1 MKRMFVMALL
11 VVELL
16 CLLWGCKSRMP
27 LNQCGGSPAPEEMSS
42 QNVSQSGSDGGE
54 EKPSAAVCMGAV
66 SHPIHRIVQ
75 LGFMEAAD
83 DLGYDGHI
91 LGFDESS
98 MQELFDCWL
107 QGAEEH
113 DIGGA
118 LCWVGDDST
127 YEFLKELHGMDVKI
141 VVPHFP
147 HSYEET
153 KDFIDVNI
161 CHDLNE
167 TTVKAADY
175 IGQTLRANGITSGS
189 IGVSA
194 NGPAIIHEDISVFRE
209 YMGAHYPEYTVLGTV
224 FEGAETVEAQNK
236 VDAYIRDNPDMVAGY
251 SKTGGGTVAWAA
263 AKELNGREDILAV
276 GYDYTKKNLDVVSEG
291 GAVALIA
298 QPLYD
303 EGYTGL
309 ELIDE
314 MLHGKAF
321 NASESLWYQKL
332 DAPLVY
338 PGGEGVHGA
347 AMYYDMYARSE
358 ARFGINKQ
366 WEGI

>member
-66 SHPIHRIVQ
+66 SHPVHRIVQ

-147 HSYEET
+147 HSYAET

-167 TTVKAADY
+167 TTIKAADY

-224 FEGAETVEAQNK
+224 FEGAETLEAQNK

-347 AMYYDMYARSE
+347 AMY
-358 ARFGINKQ
+358 
-366 WEGI
+366 

>member
-1 MKRMFVMALL
+1 MTRCAGWLTALTQTAAEGFFSAL
-11 VVELL
+11 GDE
-16 CLLWGCKSRMP
+16 R
-27 LNQCGGSPAPEEMSS
+27 
-42 QNVSQSGSDGGE
+42 
-54 EKPSAAVCMGAV
+54 SAAVCMGAV

-75 LGFMEAAD
+75 LGVMEAAD
-83 DLGYDGHI
+83 DLGYDGHRVS
-91 LGFDESS
+91 FDESS

-167 TTVKAADY
+167 TTIKAADY

-314 MLHGKAF
+314 MLLGKAF

-332 DAPLVY
+332 DAPLIY

-347 AMYYDMYARSE
+347 AMYYDLYERSA
-358 ARFGINKQ
+358 ARFEN
-366 WEGI
+366 EE

>member
-27 LNQCGGSPAPEEMSS
+27 SIECGGYPPPGEMNA
-42 QNVSQSGSDGGE
+42 QNVSQNGSAVGD
-54 EKPSAAVCMGAV
+54 EKRSAAICMGVV
-66 SHPIHRIVQ
+66 SQPAHRIVQ

-83 DLGYDGHI
+83 ALGYEGYI
-91 LGFDESS
+91 LGFDQGG

-118 LCWVGDDST
+118 LCWVGDDSG
-127 YEFLKELHGMDVKI
+127 YEFLKELHGMGVKT

-147 HSYEET
+147 HPYAET

-167 TTVKAADY
+167 TTIKAADY

-194 NGPAIIHEDISVFRE
+194 NGGCCISYEDLDVFRE
-209 YMGAHYPEYTVLGTV
+209 HITTHYPEYTVLDPV
-224 FEGAETVEAQNK
+224 
-236 VDAYIRDNPDMVAGY
+236 
-251 SKTGGGTVAWAA
+251 
-263 AKELNGREDILAV
+263 
-276 GYDYTKKNLDVVSEG
+276 
-291 GAVALIA
+291 
-298 QPLYD
+298 
-303 EGYTGL
+303 
-309 ELIDE
+309 
-314 MLHGKAF
+314 
-321 NASESLWYQKL
+321 
-332 DAPLVY
+332 
-338 PGGEGVHGA
+338 
-347 AMYYDMYARSE
+347 
-358 ARFGINKQ
+358 
-366 WEGI
+366 

>member
-1 MKRMFVMALL
+1 MASYRGKRVLKKCRLTPLAAAALL
-11 VVELL
+11 MVLVMSVGGTLAWLTAHTNAITNTFTVATPGVEI
-16 CLLWGCKSRMP
+16 
-27 LNQCGGSPAPEEMSS
+27 EE
-42 QNVSQSGSDGGE
+42 
-54 EKPSAAVCMGAV
+54 
-66 SHPIHRIVQ
+66 
-75 LGFMEAAD
+75 
-83 DLGYDGHI
+83 
-91 LGFDESS
+91 GFDKQTKSNV
-98 MQELFDCWL
+98 Q
-107 QGAEEH
+107 
-113 DIGGA
+113 
-118 LCWVGDDST
+118 
-127 YEFLKELHGMDVKI
+127 VKNTG
-141 VVPHFP
+141 
-147 HSYEET
+147 E
-153 KDFIDVNI
+153 
-161 CHDLNE
+161 
-167 TTVKAADY
+167 
-175 IGQTLRANGITSGS
+175 
-189 IGVSA
+189 
-194 NGPAIIHEDISVFRE
+194 
-209 YMGAHYPEYTVLGTV
+209 
-224 FEGAETVEAQNK
+224 VE
-236 VDAYIRDNPDMVAGY
+236 AYIRDNPDMVAGY

>member
-1 MKRMFVMALL
+1 
-11 VVELL
+11 
-16 CLLWGCKSRMP
+16 
-27 LNQCGGSPAPEEMSS
+27 
-42 QNVSQSGSDGGE
+42 
-54 EKPSAAVCMGAV
+54 MG
-66 SHPIHRIVQ
+66 
-75 LGFMEAAD
+75 
-83 DLGYDGHI
+83 
-91 LGFDESS
+91 
-98 MQELFDCWL
+98 
-107 QGAEEH
+107 
-113 DIGGA
+113 
-118 LCWVGDDST
+118 
-127 YEFLKELHGMDVKI
+127 VKT

-147 HSYEET
+147 HPYAET

-161 CHDLNE
+161 CHDAKV

-194 NGPAIIHEDISVFRE
+194 NGGCCISYEDLDVFRE
-209 YMGAHYPEYTVLGTV
+209 HITTHYPEYTVLDPV
-224 FEGAETVEAQNK
+224 YEGAEMVEARNK
-236 VDAYIRDNPDMVAGY
+236 VEAYIRDNPDMVAGY
-251 SKTGGGTVAWAA
+251 GKTGGATLPWSQ
-263 AKELNGREDILAV
+263 AKELTGREDILV
-276 GYDYTKKNLDVVSEG
+276 VSYDYTIDNLDVVSEG

-332 DAPLVY
+332 DAPLIY

-347 AMYYDMYARSE
+347 AMYYDLYERSA
-358 ARFGINKQ
+358 ARFEN
-366 WEGI
+366 EE

>member
-1 MKRMFVMALL
+1 MKRIFVMALL

-27 LNQCGGSPAPEEMSS
+27 SIECGGYPPPGEMNA
-42 QNVSQSGSDGGE
+42 QNVSQNGSAVGD
-54 EKPSAAVCMGAV
+54 EKRSAAICMGVV
-66 SHPIHRIVQ
+66 SQPAHRIVQ

-83 DLGYDGHI
+83 ALGYEGYI
-91 LGFDESS
+91 LGLDQGG

-118 LCWVGDDST
+118 VCWVGDDST

-161 CHDLNE
+161 CHDGKV

-194 NGPAIIHEDISVFRE
+194 NGGCCISYEDLDVFRE
-209 YMGAHYPEYTVLGTV
+209 HITTHYPEYTVLDPV
-224 FEGAETVEAQNK
+224 SEGAEMVEARNK
-236 VDAYIRDNPDMVAGY
+236 VEAYIRDNPDMVAGY

-332 DAPLVY
+332 DAPLIY

-347 AMYYDMYARSE
+347 AMYYDLYERSA
-358 ARFGINKQ
+358 ARFEN
-366 WEGI
+366 EE

>member
-54 EKPSAAVCMGAV
+54 EKPSAAVCMGVV
-66 SHPIHRIVQ
+66 SHPVHRIVQ

-83 DLGYDGHI
+83 DLGYEGHI

-118 LCWVGDDST
+118 VCWVGDDST

-147 HSYEET
+147 HSYAET

-167 TTVKAADY
+167 TTIKAADY

-224 FEGAETVEAQNK
+224 FEGAETVDAQNK

-303 EGYTGL
+303 GGYTGL
-309 ELIDE
+309 ELIVE

>member
-66 SHPIHRIVQ
+66 SHPVHRIVQ

-147 HSYEET
+147 HSYAET

-167 TTVKAADY
+167 TTIKAADY

-224 FEGAETVEAQNK
+224 FEGAETLEAQNK

-332 DAPLVY
+332 DAPLIY

-347 AMYYDMYARSE
+347 AMYYDLYERSA
-358 ARFGINKQ
+358 ARFEN
-366 WEGI
+366 EE

>member
-1 MKRMFVMALL
+1 MMGLNMKRAAALL
-11 VVELL
+11 LASVLL
-16 CLLWGCKSRMP
+16 LPPG
-27 LNQCGGSPAPEEMSS
+27 CGGAQTPPAAEPSSSSAEEM
-42 QNVSQSGSDGGE
+42 
-54 EKPSAAVCMGAV
+54 PSAAVCMGVV
-66 SHPIHRIVQ
+66 SHPVHRLVQ

-147 HSYEET
+147 HSYAET

-167 TTVKAADY
+167 TTIKAADY

-224 FEGAETVEAQNK
+224 FEGAETLEAQNK

>member
-1 MKRMFVMALL
+1 
-11 VVELL
+11 
-16 CLLWGCKSRMP
+16 
-27 LNQCGGSPAPEEMSS
+27 
-42 QNVSQSGSDGGE
+42 
-54 EKPSAAVCMGAV
+54 
-66 SHPIHRIVQ
+66 
-75 LGFMEAAD
+75 
-83 DLGYDGHI
+83 
-91 LGFDESS
+91 
-98 MQELFDCWL
+98 
-107 QGAEEH
+107 
-113 DIGGA
+113 
-118 LCWVGDDST
+118 
-127 YEFLKELHGMDVKI
+127 MDVKI

-147 HSYEET
+147 HSYAET

-167 TTVKAADY
+167 TTIKAADY

-224 FEGAETVEAQNK
+224 FEGAETVDAQNK

-332 DAPLVY
+332 DAPLIY

-347 AMYYDMYARSE
+347 AMYYDLYERSA
-358 ARFGINKQ
+358 ARFEN
-366 WEGI
+366 EE

>member
-1 MKRMFVMALL
+1 MKRIVFVVL
-11 VVELL
+11 VAAELFVLL
-16 CLLWGCKSRMP
+16 CA
-27 LNQCGGSPAPEEMSS
+27 CGGAQEAPAPPAAEPSSSSAEEM
-42 QNVSQSGSDGGE
+42 
-54 EKPSAAVCMGAV
+54 PSAAVCMG
-66 SHPIHRIVQ
+66 SIRHPVHRIVQ
-75 LGFMEAAD
+75 LGFFEKAD
-83 DLGYDGHI
+83 ELGYEGHI
-91 LGFDESS
+91 LGLEDGGA
-98 MQELFDCWL
+98 QELFDCWL

-118 LCWVGDDST
+118 VCWVGDDST

-147 HSYEET
+147 HSYAET

-167 TTVKAADY
+167 TTIKAADY

-224 FEGAETVEAQNK
+224 FEGAETVDAQNK

>member
-1 MKRMFVMALL
+1 MKRIFVMALL

-27 LNQCGGSPAPEEMSS
+27 SIECGGYPPPGEMNA
-42 QNVSQSGSDGGE
+42 QNVSQNGSAVGD
-54 EKPSAAVCMGAV
+54 EKRSAAVCMGAV

-118 LCWVGDDST
+118 LCWVGDDSG
-127 YEFLKELHGMDVKI
+127 YEFLKELHSMGVKT

-161 CHDLNE
+161 CHDGKV

-332 DAPLVY
+332 DAPLIY

-347 AMYYDMYARSE
+347 AMYYDLYERSA
-358 ARFGINKQ
+358 ARFEN
-366 WEGI
+366 EE

>member
-1 MKRMFVMALL
+1 M
-11 VVELL
+11 
-16 CLLWGCKSRMP
+16 
-27 LNQCGGSPAPEEMSS
+27 
-42 QNVSQSGSDGGE
+42 
-54 EKPSAAVCMGAV
+54 
-66 SHPIHRIVQ
+66 
-75 LGFMEAAD
+75 
-83 DLGYDGHI
+83 
-91 LGFDESS
+91 
-98 MQELFDCWL
+98 
-107 QGAEEH
+107 
-113 DIGGA
+113 
-118 LCWVGDDST
+118 
-127 YEFLKELHGMDVKI
+127 
-141 VVPHFP
+141 
-147 HSYEET
+147 
-153 KDFIDVNI
+153 
-161 CHDLNE
+161 
-167 TTVKAADY
+167 
-175 IGQTLRANGITSGS
+175 
-189 IGVSA
+189 SA